1 MRRRCASPSTNHM
14 IDALAPDR
22 ADQPFSKAILPG
34 WSRCGRPVSDAHG
47 TQSACDDG
55 AVDPIA
61 VSDHV
66 AWSLVPGECL
76 RDLSRDPICGRV
88 CCDVDPDKISATEP
102 DDDESIEQVETDG
115 RNNEQVHGGNV
126 RRVVMQEGP
135 PSLAGRP
142 SPFDHVLGDARLPDL
157 KPKLEQLSM
166 NARRAPKRILHAHP
180 ADQSAQLR
188 VDLWTPSLWARLPTP
203 VAAKAGSVPPHEGLR
218 PGDCENPQ
226 DCWEPTI
233 QLDKEQAIM
242 VREPDATV
250 QAAPQHI
257 QLVSKHGVLGF
268 KPQLRLEW

>member
-1 MRRRCASPSTNHM
+1 MVRLIARDGR
-14 IDALAPDR
+14 DALHEIEDAFRRAALLRQHSVYHPGCLCFREAPATQHR
-22 ADQPFSKAILPG
+22 IEPISR
-34 WSRCGRPVSDAHG
+34 RCGRPVSDAHG

-76 RDLSRDPICGRV
+76 RDLSRDPICGRI

-142 SPFDHVLGDARLPDL
+142 SPFDHDLATLDCPNL

-188 VDLWTPSLWARLPTP
+188 VDLWTPSPVGATSNASSSESRLCATARGSQ
-203 VAAKAGSVPPHEGLR
+203 AG
-218 PGDCENPQ
+218 
-226 DCWEPTI
+226 
-233 QLDKEQAIM
+233 
-242 VREPDATV
+242 
-250 QAAPQHI
+250 
-257 QLVSKHGVLGF
+257 
-268 KPQLRLEW
+268 